1 MSKPIKL
8 TPELKQQAVQ
18 EFAKAL
24 SEMKMADG
32 KLSYS
37 KNFTYKNE
45 EKAKI
50 LFTPTAYAKMVSLL
64 MAFESE
70 VAWHGVGERMDEK
83 TFVISDIL
91 VYPQTVTGTTV
102 DMDTE
107 KYAMWLMENDEDDRF
122 NHIIMQGHSHVKMQT
137 SPSPVDKNH
146 QEEILAQLTDDM
158 YYIFMIWNKRLEH
171 TTKIYDLQNNTMYE
185 DNEIEYGIMDDQCDL
200 DEFIDEANKQV
211 VEHKYTGGYQYGG
224 GSGYQYSG
232 GGYSGYNGG
241 GGKNTTPTVTTT
253 PTSKN
258 KTKQKGKSDVGS
270 GWKGRGTEDMDD
282 DASDYYGTQRDFFN
296 T

>member
-1 MSKPIKL
+1 MSRPIKL

-18 EFAKAL
+18 EFAKVL

-107 KYAMWLMENDEDDRF
+107 KYALWLMENDEDDRF

-137 SPSPVDKNH
+137 SPSSVDKTH

-171 TTKIYDLQNNTMYE
+171 TTKVYDLQNNTMYE
-185 DNEIEYGIMDDQCDL
+185 DNEIEYGIMDEQCDL

-211 VEHKYTGGYQYGG
+211 VEHKYG
-224 GSGYQYSG
+224 GSG
-232 GGYSGYNGG
+232 
-241 GGKNTTPTVTTT
+241 KTTTPTATT

-282 DASDYYGTQRDFFN
+282 YADDYYGMQRDFFN

>member
-137 SPSPVDKNH
+137 SPSSVDKTH

-171 TTKIYDLQNNTMYE
+171 TTKIYDLQNNTLYD
-185 DNEIEYGIMDDQCDL
+185 DNEIEYGIIDSQCDL
-200 DEFIDEANKQV
+200 DEFIKESNKQV
-211 VEHKYTGGYQYGG
+211 VERKYTSVGTSGSYGG
-224 GSGYQYSG
+224 GYGYNYSSG
-232 GGYSGYNGG
+232 GYIGYNGG
-241 GGKNTTPTVTTT
+241 GCKNSTPAI
-253 PTSKN
+253 K
-258 KTKQKGKSDVGS
+258 KTKQKGKSDVGN
-270 GWKGRGTEDMDD
+270 GWRGRGSENMDD
-282 DASDYYGTQRDFFN
+282 EADDYYRRQQNFFN

>member
-8 TPELKQQAVQ
+8 TPELKQQAVA
-18 EFAKAL
+18 EFAKTLA
-24 SEMKMADG
+24 EMKMSDG
-32 KLSYS
+32 KVSYS

-107 KYAMWLMENDEDDRF
+107 KYALWLMENDEDDRF

-137 SPSPVDKNH
+137 SPSSVDKTH
-146 QEEILAQLTDDM
+146 QEEILEQLTDDM

-171 TTKIYDLQNNTMYE
+171 TTKIYDLQNNTMY
-185 DNEIEYGIMDDQCDL
+185 DDSEIEYGIIDEQCDL
-200 DEFIDEANKQV
+200 DEFIEEATNQV
-211 VEHKYTGGYQYGG
+211 IERKYTAGTSGNYNYGG
-224 GSGYQYSG
+224 GYGYNYSNG
-232 GGYSGYNGG
+232 GYNGG
-241 GGKNTTPTVTTT
+241 GGKYATPTTLS
-253 PTSKN
+253 SKN

-282 DASDYYGTQRDFFN
+282 YADEYYGTQQNFFN

>member
-8 TPELKQQAVQ
+8 TPELKQQAVA
-18 EFAKAL
+18 EFAKTL
-24 SEMKMADG
+24 SEMKMSDG
-32 KLSYS
+32 KVSYS

-64 MAFESE
+64 MAFDSE
-70 VAWHGVGERMDEK
+70 IAWHGVGERMDEK

-102 DMDTE
+102 DMDTG
-107 KYAMWLMENDEDDRF
+107 KYALWLMENDGDDRF

-137 SPSPVDKNH
+137 SPSPVDKTH
-146 QEEILAQLTDDM
+146 QEEILEQLTDDM

-171 TTKIYDLQNNTMYE
+171 TTKIYDLQNNTMY
-185 DNEIEYGIMDDQCDL
+185 DDSEIEYGIIDEQCDL
-200 DEFIDEANKQV
+200 DEFIEEATNQV
-211 VEHKYTGGYQYGG
+211 IERKYTAGTSGNYNYGG
-224 GSGYQYSG
+224 GYGYNYSNG
-232 GGYSGYNGG
+232 GYNGG
-241 GGKNTTPTVTTT
+241 GGKYATPTTLS
-253 PTSKN
+253 SKN

-282 DASDYYGTQRDFFN
+282 YADEYYGTQQNFFN

>member
-8 TPELKQQAVQ
+8 TPELKEQAVQ

-50 LFTPTAYAKMVSLL
+50 LFTPIAYAKMVSLL
-64 MAFESE
+64 MAFDSE
-70 VAWHGVGERMDEK
+70 VAWHGVGTRTDEK
-83 TFVISDIL
+83 TFVISDIV

-102 DMDTE
+102 EMDTE
-107 KYAMWLMENDEDDRF
+107 KYAMWLMENGEDDRF
-122 NHIIMQGHSHVKMQT
+122 NHIMMQGHSHVKMST
-137 SPSPVDKNH
+137 SPSSVDKTH

-171 TTKIYDLQNNTMYE
+171 TTKIYDLQNNTMYD
-185 DNEIEYGIMDDQCDL
+185 DNEIEYDIMDEQCDL
-200 DEFIDEANKQV
+200 DEFIDEANEQV
-211 VEHKYTGGYQYGG
+211 VEHKYAGGYQYGG

-232 GGYSGYNGG
+232 GGYNGYNGG
-241 GGKNTTPTVTTT
+241 GSKTPTPVTTT
-253 PTSKN
+253 PTSKS

-270 GWKGRGTEDMDD
+270 GWKGRGSDDMDD
-282 DASDYYGTQRDFFN
+282 CADDYYYGSRDFFN

>member
-1 MSKPIKL
+1 
-8 TPELKQQAVQ
+8 
-18 EFAKAL
+18 
-24 SEMKMADG
+24 
-32 KLSYS
+32 
-37 KNFTYKNE
+37 
-45 EKAKI
+45 
-50 LFTPTAYAKMVSLL
+50 
-64 MAFESE
+64 
-70 VAWHGVGERMDEK
+70 
-83 TFVISDIL
+83 
-91 VYPQTVTGTTV
+91 
-102 DMDTE
+102 
-107 KYAMWLMENDEDDRF
+107 
-122 NHIIMQGHSHVKMQT
+122 
-137 SPSPVDKNH
+137 
-146 QEEILAQLTDDM
+146 
-158 YYIFMIWNKRLEH
+158 
-171 TTKIYDLQNNTMYE
+171 
-185 DNEIEYGIMDDQCDL
+185 MDDQCDL

-241 GGKNTTPTVTTT
+241 GGKNTTPAVTTT

>member
-137 SPSPVDKNH
+137 SPSPVDKTH

-211 VEHKYTGGYQYGG
+211 VEHKYTGYQYGG

-241 GGKNTTPTVTTT
+241 GGKNTTPAVTT

>member
-8 TPELKQQAVQ
+8 TPELKQQAVA
-18 EFAKAL
+18 EFAKTLA
-24 SEMKMADG
+24 EMKMSDG
-32 KLSYS
+32 KVSYS

-64 MAFESE
+64 MAFDSE
-70 VAWHGVGERMDEK
+70 IAWHGVGERMDEK

-107 KYAMWLMENDEDDRF
+107 KYALWLMENDEDDRF

-137 SPSPVDKNH
+137 SPSSVDKTH
-146 QEEILAQLTDDM
+146 QEEILEQLTDDM

-171 TTKIYDLQNNTMYE
+171 TTKIYDLQNNTMYD
-185 DNEIEYGIMDDQCDL
+185 DNEIEYGIIDEQCDL
-200 DEFIDEANKQV
+200 DAFIEEATNQV
-211 VEHKYTGGYQYGG
+211 IERKYTIGTSGNYNYGG
-224 GSGYQYSG
+224 GYGYNYSNG
-232 GGYSGYNGG
+232 GYNGG
-241 GGKNTTPTVTTT
+241 GGKYATPTTLS
-253 PTSKN
+253 SKN

-282 DASDYYGTQRDFFN
+282 YADEYYGTQQNFFN

>member
-1 MSKPIKL
+1 MTKPIKL
-8 TPELKQQAVQ
+8 TPELKQQAVA
-18 EFAKAL
+18 EFAKTLA
-24 SEMKMADG
+24 EMKMSDG
-32 KLSYS
+32 KVSYS

-64 MAFESE
+64 MAFDSE
-70 VAWHGVGERMDEK
+70 IAWHGVGERMDEK

-107 KYAMWLMENDEDDRF
+107 KYALWLMENDEDDRF

-137 SPSPVDKNH
+137 SPSSVDKTH
-146 QEEILAQLTDDM
+146 QEEILEQLTDDM

-171 TTKIYDLQNNTMYE
+171 TTKIYDLQNNTMY
-185 DNEIEYGIMDDQCDL
+185 DDSEIEYGIIDEQCDL
-200 DEFIDEANKQV
+200 DGFIEDATNQV
-211 VEHKYTGGYQYGG
+211 IERKYTVGTSGNYNYGG
-224 GSGYQYSG
+224 GYGYNYSNG
-232 GGYSGYNGG
+232 GYNGG
-241 GGKNTTPTVTTT
+241 GGKYTTPTTLS
-253 PTSKN
+253 SKN

-282 DASDYYGTQRDFFN
+282 YADEYYGTQQNFFN

>member
-18 EFAKAL
+18 EFAKTL

-32 KLSYS
+32 KLSYN

-45 EKAKI
+45 EKVKI

-64 MAFESE
+64 MAFELE

-91 VYPQTVTGTTV
+91 VYPQTVTGTYV
-102 DMDTE
+102 DMDTG
-107 KYAMWLMENDEDDRF
+107 KYATWLQDNDEDDRF
-122 NHIIMQGHSHVKMQT
+122 NHIIMQGHSHVKMST
-137 SPSPVDKNH
+137 SPSAVDKTH
-146 QEEILAQLTDDM
+146 QEDILGCLSDDM
-158 YYIFMIWNKRLEH
+158 YYIFTIWNKRLEH

-185 DNEIEYGIMDDQCDL
+185 DNEIEYGIMDEQCDL
-200 DEFIDEANKQV
+200 DKFIEEANKQV
-211 VEHKYTGGYQYGG
+211 VERKYTCN
-224 GSGYQYSG
+224 YQYSG
-232 GGYSGYNGG
+232 GSSYKYSNGGYSGDNGG
-241 GGKNTTPTVTTT
+241 GGKNTTAI
-253 PTSKN
+253 TSGKS
-258 KTKQKGKSDVGS
+258 KIKQKGKSNIGS

-282 DASDYYGTQRDFFN
+282 CADDYYGTQVDFFN

>member
-8 TPELKQQAVQ
+8 TPELKQQAVA
-18 EFAKAL
+18 EFAKTLA
-24 SEMKMADG
+24 EMKMSDG
-32 KLSYS
+32 KVSYS

-50 LFTPTAYAKMVSLL
+50 LFTPTAYAKMISLL
-64 MAFESE
+64 MAFDSE
-70 VAWHGVGERMDEK
+70 IAWHGVGERMDEK

-107 KYAMWLMENDEDDRF
+107 KYALWLMENDEDDRF

-137 SPSPVDKNH
+137 SPSSVDKTH
-146 QEEILAQLTDDM
+146 QEEILEQLTDDM

-171 TTKIYDLQNNTMYE
+171 TTKIYDLQNNTMYD
-185 DNEIEYGIMDDQCDL
+185 DNEIEYGIIDEQCDL
-200 DEFIDEANKQV
+200 DAFIKEATNQV
-211 VEHKYTGGYQYGG
+211 IERKYTIGTSGNYNYGG
-224 GSGYQYSG
+224 GYEYNYSNG
-232 GGYSGYNGG
+232 GYNGG
-241 GGKNTTPTVTTT
+241 GGKYATSTTLS
-253 PTSKN
+253 SKN

-282 DASDYYGTQRDFFN
+282 YADEYYGTQQNFFN

>member
-1 MSKPIKL
+1 
-8 TPELKQQAVQ
+8 
-18 EFAKAL
+18 
-24 SEMKMADG
+24 
-32 KLSYS
+32 
-37 KNFTYKNE
+37 
-45 EKAKI
+45 
-50 LFTPTAYAKMVSLL
+50 
-64 MAFESE
+64 
-70 VAWHGVGERMDEK
+70 MDL
-83 TFVISDIL
+83 I
-91 VYPQTVTGTTV
+91 Q
-102 DMDTE
+102 
-107 KYAMWLMENDEDDRF
+107 RF
-122 NHIIMQGHSHVKMQT
+122 
-137 SPSPVDKNH
+137 

-158 YYIFMIWNKRLEH
+158 YYIFMICNKRLEH

-200 DEFIDEANKQV
+200 DEFIAEANKQV

-241 GGKNTTPTVTTT
+241 GGKNTTPAVTTQ
-253 PTSKN
+253 TSKN

>member
-1 MSKPIKL
+1 
-8 TPELKQQAVQ
+8 
-18 EFAKAL
+18 
-24 SEMKMADG
+24 
-32 KLSYS
+32 
-37 KNFTYKNE
+37 
-45 EKAKI
+45 
-50 LFTPTAYAKMVSLL
+50 

-137 SPSPVDKNH
+137 SPSSVDKTH

-211 VEHKYTGGYQYGG
+211 VEHKYTGYQYGG

-241 GGKNTTPTVTTT
+241 GGKNTTPAVTT

>member
-8 TPELKQQAVQ
+8 TPELKQQAVA
-18 EFAKAL
+18 EFAKTLA
-24 SEMKMADG
+24 EMKMSDG
-32 KLSYS
+32 KVSYS

-107 KYAMWLMENDEDDRF
+107 KYALWLMENDEDDRF

-137 SPSPVDKNH
+137 SPSSVDKTH
-146 QEEILAQLTDDM
+146 QEEILEQLTDDM

-171 TTKIYDLQNNTMYE
+171 TTKIYDLQNNTMY
-185 DNEIEYGIMDDQCDL
+185 DDSEIEYGIIDEQCDL
-200 DEFIDEANKQV
+200 DVFIEEATNQV
-211 VEHKYTGGYQYGG
+211 VERKYTVGTSGNYNYGG
-224 GSGYQYSG
+224 GYGYNYSNG
-232 GGYSGYNGG
+232 GYNGG
-241 GGKNTTPTVTTT
+241 GGKYATPTTL
-253 PTSKN
+253 SSRN

-282 DASDYYGTQRDFFN
+282 YADEYYGTQQNFFN

>member
-8 TPELKQQAVQ
+8 TPELKQQAVA
-18 EFAKAL
+18 EFAKTLA
-24 SEMKMADG
+24 EMKMSDG
-32 KLSYS
+32 KVSYS

-64 MAFESE
+64 MAFDSE
-70 VAWHGVGERMDEK
+70 IAWHGVGERMDEK

-107 KYAMWLMENDEDDRF
+107 KYALWLMENDEDDRF

-137 SPSPVDKNH
+137 SPSSVDKTH
-146 QEEILAQLTDDM
+146 QEEILEQLTDDM

-171 TTKIYDLQNNTMYE
+171 TTKIYDLQNNTMYD
-185 DNEIEYGIMDDQCDL
+185 DNEIEYGIIDEQCDL
-200 DEFIDEANKQV
+200 DAFIEEATNQV
-211 VEHKYTGGYQYGG
+211 IERKYTVGTSGNYNYGG
-224 GSGYQYSG
+224 GYGYNYSNG
-232 GGYSGYNGG
+232 GYNGG
-241 GGKNTTPTVTTT
+241 GGKYATPTTLS
-253 PTSKN
+253 SKN

-282 DASDYYGTQRDFFN
+282 YADEYYGTQQNFFN

>member
-8 TPELKQQAVQ
+8 TPELKQQAVA
-18 EFAKAL
+18 EFAKTLA
-24 SEMKMADG
+24 EMKMSDG
-32 KLSYS
+32 KVSYS

-107 KYAMWLMENDEDDRF
+107 KYALWLMENDEDDRF

-137 SPSPVDKNH
+137 SPSSVDKTH
-146 QEEILAQLTDDM
+146 QEEILKQLTDDM

-171 TTKIYDLQNNTMYE
+171 TTKIYDLQNNTMY
-185 DNEIEYGIMDDQCDL
+185 DDSEIEYGIIDEQCDL
-200 DEFIDEANKQV
+200 DEFIEEATNQV
-211 VEHKYTGGYQYGG
+211 IERKYTAGTSGNYNYGG
-224 GSGYQYSG
+224 GYGYNYSNG
-232 GGYSGYNGG
+232 GYNGG
-241 GGKNTTPTVTTT
+241 GGKYATPTTLS
-253 PTSKN
+253 SKN

-282 DASDYYGTQRDFFN
+282 YADEYYGTQQNFFN

>member
-8 TPELKQQAVQ
+8 TPELKQQAVA
-18 EFAKAL
+18 EFAKTLA
-24 SEMKMADG
+24 EMKMSDG
-32 KLSYS
+32 KVSYS

-107 KYAMWLMENDEDDRF
+107 KYALWLMENDEDDRF

-137 SPSPVDKNH
+137 SPSSVDKTH
-146 QEEILAQLTDDM
+146 QEEILEQLTDDM

-171 TTKIYDLQNNTMYE
+171 TTKIYDLQNNTMY
-185 DNEIEYGIMDDQCDL
+185 DDSEIEYGIIDEQCDL
-200 DEFIDEANKQV
+200 DEFIEEATNQV
-211 VEHKYTGGYQYGG
+211 IERKYTAGISGNYNYGG
-224 GSGYQYSG
+224 GYGYNYSNG
-232 GGYSGYNGG
+232 GYNGG
-241 GGKNTTPTVTTT
+241 GGKYATPTTLS
-253 PTSKN
+253 SKN

-282 DASDYYGTQRDFFN
+282 YADEYYGTQQNFFN

>member
-1 MSKPIKL
+1 MSKLIKL

-211 VEHKYTGGYQYGG
+211 VEHKYTGYQYGG

-241 GGKNTTPTVTTT
+241 GGKNTTPAVTT

>member
-185 DNEIEYGIMDDQCDL
+185 DNEIEYGIMDEQCDL
-200 DEFIDEANKQV
+200 DEFIAEANKQV
-211 VEHKYTGGYQYGG
+211 VEHKYTGYQYGG

-241 GGKNTTPTVTTT
+241 GGKNTTPAVTT

>member
-8 TPELKQQAVQ
+8 TQELKQQAVA
-18 EFAKAL
+18 EFAEAL
-24 SEMKMADG
+24 AGMKMADG
-32 KLSYS
+32 KVNYS
-37 KNFTYKNE
+37 KNFTYKSE

-70 VAWHGVGERMDEK
+70 VAWHGVGERIDESS
-83 TFVISDIL
+83 FIISDIV
-91 VYPQTVTGTTV
+91 VYPQTVTGATV

-107 KYAMWLMENDEDDRF
+107 KYALWLMENDEDDRF

-137 SPSPVDKNH
+137 SPSSVDKTH

-171 TTKIYDLQNNTMYE
+171 TTKIYDLQNNTMY
-185 DNEIEYGIMDDQCDL
+185 DDDEIEYGIIDDQCDL
-200 DEFIDEANKQV
+200 DEFIEEANKLV
-211 VEHKYTGGYQYGG
+211 VERKYSSGSYNYGG
-224 GSGYQYSG
+224 GYGYDYNG
-232 GGYSGYNGG
+232 AGYNGG
-241 GGKNTTPTVTTT
+241 GCKGTSSVSTV
-253 PTSKN
+253 PSSKS
-258 KTKQKGKSDVGS
+258 KTKQKNKSDIGS
-270 GWKGRGTEDMDD
+270 GWKGRGTEDMED
-282 DASDYYGTQRDFFN
+282 DADDYYYGSQRDMFN

>member
-8 TPELKQQAVQ
+8 TPELKQQAVA
-18 EFAKAL
+18 EFAKTLA
-24 SEMKMADG
+24 EMKMSDG
-32 KLSYS
+32 KVSYS

-64 MAFESE
+64 MAFVSE

-107 KYAMWLMENDEDDRF
+107 KYALWLMENDEDDRF

-137 SPSPVDKNH
+137 SPSSVDKTH
-146 QEEILAQLTDDM
+146 QEEILEQLTDDM

-171 TTKIYDLQNNTMYE
+171 TTKIYDLQNNTMY
-185 DNEIEYGIMDDQCDL
+185 DDSEIEYGIIDEQCDL
-200 DEFIDEANKQV
+200 DEFIEEATNQV
-211 VEHKYTGGYQYGG
+211 IERKYTAGTSGNYNYGG
-224 GSGYQYSG
+224 GYGYNYSNG
-232 GGYSGYNGG
+232 GYNGG
-241 GGKNTTPTVTTT
+241 GGKYATPTTLS
-253 PTSKN
+253 SKN

-282 DASDYYGTQRDFFN
+282 YADEYYGTQQNFFN